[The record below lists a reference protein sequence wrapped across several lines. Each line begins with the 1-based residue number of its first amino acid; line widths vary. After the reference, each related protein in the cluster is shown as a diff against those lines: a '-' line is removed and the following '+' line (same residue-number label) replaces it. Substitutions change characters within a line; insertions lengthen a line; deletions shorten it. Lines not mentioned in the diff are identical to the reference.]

1 MAMLAE
7 FGRGLSPAAL
17 RTFGWQ
23 CTKTVSLYLMHINV
37 YIYIY
42 TGNLHDLELIGTLV
56 IVISVVYNGC

>member
-1 MAMLAE
+1 M
-7 FGRGLSPAAL
+7 
-17 RTFGWQ
+17 
-23 CTKTVSLYLMHINV
+23 